1 VRGNLSKASSPSS
14 RARWGYSREYH
25 SGKTERPRNRESGIC
40 FLMGY
45 KASNL
50 TRNRILAEF
59 LASADTFWSSLLGL
73 MGKPDLPQGSGLLLI
88 PCQSVHTMGMRFPID
103 VIFMDKRGMIIHLVE
118 NMKPWRV
125 SKHFLKSRC
134 VLELSAGTIS
144 ATGTMLGD
152 IVEIIPE

>member
-1 VRGNLSKASSPSS
+1 
-14 RARWGYSREYH
+14 
-25 SGKTERPRNRESGIC
+25 
-40 FLMGY
+40 MGY

-59 LASADTFWSSLLGL
+59 LAIADTFWSSLLGL